1 MKANFTSAIRNFFLV
16 TILSLAFTT
25 AFSQNS
31 LALKPATAN
40 LKAVVENNT
49 VILNWNVTEG
59 AAFNYCKVQA
69 SADGIT
75 FYTIGMVLG
84 PNPEQTGNSFSFK
97 QNLAKIRPGQ
107 AYYRVLNME
116 TDEIAHVSNV
126 AKVL

>member
-1 MKANFTSAIRNFFLV
+1 MKTNYTSAIRNFFLV
-16 TILSLAFTT
+16 TILSLVFTT
-25 AFSQNS
+25 AFSQSS
-31 LALKPATAN
+31 LTIKPVTTN
-40 LKAVVENNT
+40 LKATVENNA

-59 AAFNYCKVQA
+59 AAFNYSKVQA
-69 SADGIT
+69 SADGVT

-97 QNLAKIRPGQ
+97 QNLAKMKPGQ